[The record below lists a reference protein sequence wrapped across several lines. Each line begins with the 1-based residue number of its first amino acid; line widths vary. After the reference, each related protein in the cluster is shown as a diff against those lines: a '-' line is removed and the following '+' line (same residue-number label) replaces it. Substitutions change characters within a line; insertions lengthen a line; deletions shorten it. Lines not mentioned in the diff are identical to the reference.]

1 MRFTAFDPG
10 GSRFQVTSKLA
21 EVAVL
26 SIKHT
31 LQRLATLSFPF
42 VIFSEALGDSEM
54 SNTPAK
60 SIWKTRMTFR
70 KNFLSGIRALAAIL
84 VILIASSGAWA
95 QKTKN
100 KKPDNTSPMPTIPL
114 PVSDQIDHDI
124 GEMLGAFQAGDVE
137 AMHKYYSDNVTFVS
151 GTFAPPIIGWQN
163 YVAGYQQQRIAFP
176 AIQLIRRN
184 TYIFVHADVAWAE
197 YQWEFS
203 SVWNGKPYALRGQ
216 TTLVFNKVG
225 DDWLIVH
232 NHTAPLCDFS
242 ASPQQQPSTQPPVT
256 PTPQPTP
263 PAPKP

>member
-1 MRFTAFDPG
+1 MLQG
-10 GSRFQVTSKLA
+10 LTSLG
-21 EVAVL
+21 
-26 SIKHT
+26 
-31 LQRLATLSFPF
+31 FPF
-42 VIFSEALGDSEM
+42 VIFSEALGEM
-54 SNTPAK
+54 KMRNTLAGK
-60 SIWKTRMTFR
+60 ISMWKTPMTLENSR
-70 KNFLSGIRALAAIL
+70 CGARVLAAIFM
-84 VILIASSGAWA
+84 VLIASSGTWA

-114 PVSDQIDHDI
+114 PISDQIDHDI

-151 GTFAPPIIGWQN
+151 GTYGPPIIGWQN
-163 YVAGYQQQRIAFP
+163 YLAGYQQQRIAFP

-216 TTLVFNKVG
+216 TTLVLNKVG
-225 DDWLIVH
+225 DGWLIVH
-232 NHTAPLCDFS
+232 NHTAPICDYS

-256 PTPQPTP
+256 PTPQPA